1 MNRLSILALVVGC
14 APAEKP
20 VAPVALIAPE
30 PDAEP
35 KTCPVPPTADT
46 PHAPM
51 MPSSLVENR
60 RLAGERAI
68 GPDDMTKEHIHDK
81 GIAAVRADVL
91 MCLDETGAP
100 TTITM
105 TSSSCVP
112 DYDARILEK
121 MAEWRY
127 KPFEI
132 SGKSAAICTTVTY
145 VYRQANVRAVTP
157 NVVTPRSPIVAP

>member
-1 MNRLSILALVVGC
+1 VNRLAILALLVGC

-20 VAPVALIAPE
+20 VAPVATQ

-35 KTCPVPPTADT
+35 KTCPVPPTTNA
-46 PHAPM
+46 PHAQM

-60 RLAGERAI
+60 RLAGERGI
-68 GPDDMTKEHIHDK
+68 GPDDMTKEHLHQQ
-81 GIAAVRADVL
+81 GIAAVRADVQ
-91 MCLDETGAP
+91 MCLDEAGAP
-100 TTITM
+100 ATITM

-112 DYDARILEK
+112 DYDARILKK

-132 SGKSAAICTTVTY
+132 GGKPAAICTIVTY
-145 VYRQANVRAVTP
+145 VYRQANVRAAGP
-157 NVVTPRSPIVAP
+157 NTVSP